1 MSMRTI
7 ASLGLLYVAFF
18 GLPEIDLPT
27 LPQPSAPEI
36 KEPSVSMQKAVSAVA
51 DICEE
56 MDAFDRLVWMATWN
70 KAAEVIDGESDVMEV
85 EFTSTLGLQVWQQSI
100 FDIAWRRL
108 AKASGKYKGLS
119 EAVEQAF
126 ADTIGLEIKPVDKEL
141 LNDVAELYR
150 ALAWAGARSE

>member
-1 MSMRTI
+1 MNARTV
-7 ASLGLLYVAFF
+7 AAFGLLYVAFY
-18 GLPEIDLPT
+18 GLPQIDLPS
-27 LPQPSAPEI
+27 LPQPSAPAI

-51 DICEE
+51 NICEE
-56 MDAFDRLVWMATWN
+56 MDSFDRLVWMATWEE
-70 KAAEVIDGESDVMEV
+70 AAEVIDGTSDVMEV

-119 EAVEQAF
+119 AAVEQAF
-126 ADTIGLEIKPVDKEL
+126 ADTIGVDIKPVDESML
-141 LNDVAELYR
+141 EDVAELYH